1 MSEENKALARRFYA
15 EVFGQGNMSV
25 IDDLMAPDFVDHN
38 PPGPGFAPGREG
50 TQQVVGMFRSA
61 FPDLQFIVEDQIAEG
76 DKVVNRLAVKG
87 THRGEFAGVPAT
99 GKSVTIG
106 VVDILRISGGKAVER
121 WGEADMLGLMQQ
133 LGVVPVPEQA
143 G

>member
-1 MSEENKALARRFYA
+1 MSQENKAIARRFYA

-25 IDDLMAPDFVDHN
+25 VDDLIASDFVDHN

-50 TQQVVGMFRSA
+50 VKQVVGMFRSA
-61 FPDLQFIVEDQIAEG
+61 FPDLQFAAEDQIAEG
-76 DKVVNRLAVKG
+76 DKVVSRLTAKG

-99 GKSVTIG
+99 GKTATIG
-106 VVDILRISGGKAVER
+106 VVDVLRFAGGRVVER
-121 WGEADMLGLMQQ
+121 WGQADLLGVMQQ
-133 LGVVPVPEQA
+133 LGAVPPPGQA